1 MEEKKWHILFKQY
14 MNMIINHPN
23 YKGLAITKNN
33 NGEYSW
39 IATKKS
45 EIGKKRIE
53 WALKKAEEYGYENK
67 AGVFA
72 KIMFEIHPT
81 KRKLC
86 QICGEEMSLEYIYP
100 NHYFI
105 KYLKEKYNYVYNVFD
120 TLYDINKFL
129 STQNMSERE
138 IKDIYIS
145 KLSLD
150 KNKFSLT
157 LDELVKE
164 IEKLCR
170 NGEKNLCGPG
180 AMSNF
185 PDRFDGF
192 HSYNRCCRSNEDKGR
207 SKENLRSYNK
217 DRRAYEYWSDGNI
230 HAANKYMNSQYFQ
243 GISADH
249 IGPISLGFIHD
260 PRFIQPMNR
269 GENSSKRDRLD
280 YDDFEKLIYLEEKY
294 EISPVSW
301 FAKKIWSNLKEQYK
315 NRALDLEEAR
325 ISLKIN
331 MNYFMEILWNILE
344 IKDNKGREFLY
355 KKFLL
360 PKYEIF
366 KYDYEI
372 DSDGNILSQKYRDIR
387 DTTQIEFC
395 RFIRVSFDSIYD
407 FHEKENRNNSAEINS
422 ETKGKLELLLENIYN
437 NPEDDSTYNMF
448 LELVEFIQDYIINNS
463 FN

>member
-45 EIGKKRIE
+45 ENGKKRIE

-72 KIMFEIHPT
+72 KVMFEIHPT
-81 KRKLC
+81 KRKVC

-100 NHYFI
+100 NHYFK
-105 KYLKEKYNYVYNVFD
+105 KYLEEKYNYTCDTFD
-120 TLYDINKFL
+120 TLYDINEFL
-129 STQNMSERE
+129 LNQNISESE

-157 LDELVKE
+157 LDDLVKE
-164 IEKLCR
+164 IELLCR

-207 SKENLRSYNK
+207 SKKNLRSYNK

-260 PRFIQPMNR
+260 PIFIQPMSR
-269 GENSSKRDRLD
+269 GENSSKRDRID

-325 ISLKIN
+325 ICLKIN

-366 KYDYEI
+366 KYDYEM
-372 DSDGNILSQKYRDIR
+372 DSDGKILKKKNRNLQ
-387 DTTQIEFC
+387 DTTKIEFE
-395 RFIRVSFDSIYD
+395 RFVRVSFESVYD

-437 NPEDDSTYNMF
+437 NPEDNSTYNMF
-448 LELVEFIQDYIINNS
+448 LEFMEFIQDYIINNS

>member
-1 MEEKKWHILFKQY
+1 MAEKKMHIFFKQY
-14 MNMIINHPN
+14 MDMIINHPN
-23 YKGLAITKNN
+23 YKGLEIIKNKD
-33 NGEYSW
+33 GEYTW
-39 IATKKS
+39 VATKKS

-53 WALKKAEEYGYENK
+53 WALKKAKEYGYENK

-72 KIMFEIHPT
+72 KVMFEIHPT
-81 KRKLC
+81 KRKVC

-100 NHYFI
+100 NHYFK
-105 KYLKEKYNYVYNVFD
+105 KYLEEKYNYTCDTFD
-120 TLYDINKFL
+120 TLYDINEFL
-129 STQNMSERE
+129 LNQNISESE

-157 LDELVKE
+157 LADLVKE
-164 IEKLCR
+164 IELLCR

-185 PDRFDGF
+185 PDRYDGF

-260 PRFIQPMNR
+260 PIFIQPMSR
-269 GENSSKRDRLD
+269 GENSSKRDRID
-280 YDDFEKLIYLEEKY
+280 YDDFKKLIYLEEKY

-325 ISLKIN
+325 ICLKIN

-366 KYDYEI
+366 KYDYEM
-372 DSDGNILSQKYRDIR
+372 DSDGNILKKKNRNLQ
-387 DTTQIEFC
+387 DTTKSEFE
-395 RFIRVSFDSIYD
+395 RFVRVSFESIYD

-437 NPEDDSTYNMF
+437 NPEDNSTYNMF
-448 LELVEFIQDYIINNS
+448 LEFMEFIQDYIINNS

>member
-1 MEEKKWHILFKQY
+1 MAEKKWHIFFKQY
-14 MNMIINHPN
+14 MDMIINHPN
-23 YKGLAITKNN
+23 YKGLEIIKNK
-33 NGEYSW
+33 NGEYTW
-39 IATKKS
+39 VATKKS

-53 WALKKAEEYGYENK
+53 WALKKAKEYGYENK

-72 KIMFEIHPT
+72 KVMFEIHPT
-81 KRKLC
+81 KRKVC

-100 NHYFI
+100 NYHFI
-105 KYLKEKYNYVYNVFD
+105 KYLEKEYNYSYNVFD
-120 TLYDINKFL
+120 TVYDINEFL
-129 STQNMSERE
+129 FSQDLSEKE
-138 IKDIYIS
+138 IKDMYIS
-145 KLSLD
+145 KFSLD

-157 LDELVKE
+157 LDELMKE

-170 NGEKNLCGPG
+170 NGEKSLCGPG

-207 SKENLRSYNK
+207 SRENLRSY
-217 DRRAYEYWSDGNI
+217 
-230 HAANKYMNSQYFQ
+230 MNSSYFQ

-260 PRFIQPMNR
+260 PRFIQPMSK

-294 EISPVSW
+294 KISPVSW
-301 FAKKIWSNLKEQYK
+301 FAKKIWCKFKEKFK
-315 NRALDLEEAR
+315 NKTLDLEKAR
-325 ISLKIN
+325 LSLKIN

-355 KKFLL
+355 KNFLL

-366 KYDYEI
+366 KYDYEM
-372 DSDGNILSQKYRDIR
+372 DSNGDILSKKNRKIQ
-387 DTTQIEFC
+387 DTTEHEFN

-407 FHEKENRNNSAEINS
+407 FHEKENRNSSVEINF
-422 ETKGKLELLLENIYN
+422 EIQDKLKLLLEYIYN
-437 NPEDDSTYNMF
+437 NPKNNSTYKMF
-448 LELVEFIQDYIINNS
+448 LELMEFIQDYIINNS
-463 FN
+463 FNQK